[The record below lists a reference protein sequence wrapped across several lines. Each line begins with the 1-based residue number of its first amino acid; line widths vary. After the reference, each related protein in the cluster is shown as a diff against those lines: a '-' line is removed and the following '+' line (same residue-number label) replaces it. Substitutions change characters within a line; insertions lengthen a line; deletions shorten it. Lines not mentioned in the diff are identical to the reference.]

1 MYNPQ
6 NYEISHKNREF
17 LQLCHYLE
25 INEIILRV
33 DKKYILSLDGGGVR
47 TLASITFLKLLEK
60 ETNIKVHEKF
70 DFFVGTSAGAISC
83 LALAVKRFS
92 ARELEGMWG
101 TPNLRRIMPTSSWDR
116 RLGLLQS
123 KPKYTSAGK
132 RTVLKN
138 YFGNSTLG
146 EALKPVA
153 VLSYDIQTRSPVL
166 FKSYVE
172 ADKHVSLIDVGDAT
186 SAAPIYYPTAKVGD
200 RYLIDGAIV
209 ANHPVLH
216 GYAEAKKL
224 FPRSEI
230 IVLSIG
236 TGLSKR
242 PLKGEASKNWG
253 LIGWMMHD
261 LFGLM
266 VESSLDHELAEEL
279 IGKNYLRINSS
290 LGKVNRRLDDNSTSN
305 VKRIVSMGE
314 NWWDEFGQK
323 TIDLLEA

>member
-1 MYNPQ
+1 M
-6 NYEISHKNREF
+6 
-17 LQLCHYLE
+17 
-25 INEIILRV
+25 
-33 DKKYILSLDGGGVR
+33 DKKYVLSIDGGGVR

>member
-1 MYNPQ
+1 
-6 NYEISHKNREF
+6 
-17 LQLCHYLE
+17 
-25 INEIILRV
+25 
-33 DKKYILSLDGGGVR
+33 
-47 TLASITFLKLLEK
+47 
-60 ETNIKVHEKF
+60 
-70 DFFVGTSAGAISC
+70 
-83 LALAVKRFS
+83 
-92 ARELEGMWG
+92 
-101 TPNLRRIMPTSSWDR
+101 
-116 RLGLLQS
+116 
-123 KPKYTSAGK
+123 
-132 RTVLKN
+132 
-138 YFGNSTLG
+138 
-146 EALKPVA
+146 
-153 VLSYDIQTRSPVL
+153 
-166 FKSYVE
+166 
-172 ADKHVSLIDVGDAT
+172 LIDVGDAT

>member
-1 MYNPQ
+1 
-6 NYEISHKNREF
+6 
-17 LQLCHYLE
+17 
-25 INEIILRV
+25 V
-33 DKKYILSLDGGGVR
+33 DKKYILSIDGGGVR

-116 RLGLLQS
+116 SLGLLQS

-138 YFGNSTLG
+138 YFGSSTLG

>member
-1 MYNPQ
+1 M
-6 NYEISHKNREF
+6 
-17 LQLCHYLE
+17 
-25 INEIILRV
+25 
-33 DKKYILSLDGGGVR
+33 DKKYILSIDGGGVR

>member
-1 MYNPQ
+1 M
-6 NYEISHKNREF
+6 
-17 LQLCHYLE
+17 
-25 INEIILRV
+25 
-33 DKKYILSLDGGGVR
+33 DKKYVLSIDGGGVR

-138 YFGNSTLG
+138 YFGSSTLG